1 MIFAP
6 EIDGMNKRT
15 LAHLAVLGVA
25 LIYGVNYV
33 IAKDVMPLYI
43 EPRGFILLR
52 VLGATTL
59 FFILGFIIKTDQR
72 IERKDWLRLILCGFF
87 GVAANQLF
95 FFEGLNLTTPIN
107 ASVIMTANPILVL
120 LMSAVLLKESLKPIK
135 IIGIVIG
142 GVGAVYLILSSAGE
156 GYGLPGIS
164 LGNLFVF
171 MNAAS
176 YGVYLVVVK
185 PLLVKYD
192 ALLVIKWVFAA
203 GLCFVFPVGISQFS
217 SIEVS
222 NWTPSIFGAVVYV
235 VICTT
240 FLAYLLNV
248 FALRTLKSSTVS
260 TYIYLQPLFAT
271 LLALYLAKDALT
283 TEAVVSAGLIFLGVY
298 LVGRKTRSSKPI
310 KPSQD

>member
-1 MIFAP
+1 
-6 EIDGMNKRT
+6 MNPRT
-15 LAHLAVLGVA
+15 LAHLAALGVA
-25 LIYGVNYV
+25 LIYGANYV

-52 VLGATTL
+52 VAGATTL
-59 FFILGFIIKTDQR
+59 FFILSLFIKSDQK

-107 ASVIMTANPILVL
+107 ASVIMTANPIMVL
-120 LMSAVLLKESLKPIK
+120 FMSAVLLKEKLKPIK
-135 IIGIVIG
+135 LLGIVIG
-142 GVGAVYLILSSAGE
+142 AVGAVYLILSAAGE
-156 GYGLPGIS
+156 GYALPGVS

-176 YGVYLVVVK
+176 YGVYLVIVK
-185 PLLVKYD
+185 PLLIKYD

-203 GLCFVFPVGISQFS
+203 GLCFVLPVGLSQFGKIDLTS
-217 SIEVS
+217 
-222 NWTPSIFGAVVYV
+222 WTPSIFGAVTYV

-283 TEAVVSAGLIFLGVY
+283 FETTISAAFIFIGVY
-298 LVGRKTRSSKPI
+298 LVGRKPKTAEVAK
-310 KPSQD
+310 